1 MKLQTG
7 YTEDIIRNSFE
18 DAYID
23 STQVVRW
30 KSNDQ
35 IPFQDML
42 ADFRAL
48 GLIDEDIQLG
58 SSLLRE
64 KEDEEFWANQNSTV
78 TPIARKIHHV

>member
-7 YTEDIIRNSFE
+7 YTEDTIRNSFE

-64 KEDEEFWANQNSTV
+64 KDDEEFWANQNSTV
-78 TPIARKIHHV
+78 TSIARKIHHV

>member
-7 YTEDIIRNSFE
+7 YTEDTIRNSFK
-18 DAYID
+18 DAYVD
-23 STQVVRW
+23 NTQVVRW
-30 KSNDQ
+30 KSNNQ

-42 ADFRAL
+42 ADFRSL

-78 TPIARKIHHV
+78 TSIARKIHHV

>member
-7 YTEDIIRNSFE
+7 YTEDTIRNSFA
-18 DAYID
+18 DAYVD

-30 KSNDQ
+30 KINDQ

-64 KEDEEFWANQNSTV
+64 KEDEEFWAKQSMCQ
-78 TPIARKIHHV
+78 PS

>member
-1 MKLQTG
+1 MRLQTG
-7 YTEDIIRNSFE
+7 HTEDTIRNSFE

-78 TPIARKIHHV
+78 TSIARKIHHV

>member
-7 YTEDIIRNSFE
+7 YTEDTIRNSFA

-78 TPIARKIHHV
+78 TSIARKIHHV

>member
-1 MKLQTG
+1 MIFQTG
-7 YTEDIIRNSFE
+7 HTEDIIRNSFA

-78 TPIARKIHHV
+78 TSIAKKIHHV

>member
-7 YTEDIIRNSFE
+7 YTEDTIRNSFQ
-18 DAYID
+18 DAYVD

-30 KSNDQ
+30 KINDQ

-64 KEDEEFWANQNSTV
+64 KEDEEFWAKQSMCQ
-78 TPIARKIHHV
+78 PS

>member
-7 YTEDIIRNSFE
+7 YTEDTIRNSFE
-18 DAYID
+18 DAYVD

>member
-7 YTEDIIRNSFE
+7 YTEDTIRNSFE

-30 KSNDQ
+30 KINDQ

-42 ADFRAL
+42 ADFRSL

>member
-7 YTEDIIRNSFE
+7 YTEDTIRNSFA
-18 DAYID
+18 DAYVD

-78 TPIARKIHHV
+78 TSIAKKIHHV

>member
-7 YTEDIIRNSFE
+7 YTEDTIRNSFA
-18 DAYID
+18 DAYVD

-64 KEDEEFWANQNSTV
+64 KEDEEFWANQLSTV
-78 TPIARKIHHV
+78 TSIARKIHHV

>member
-1 MKLQTG
+1 MTYQTG
-7 YTEDIIRNSFE
+7 YTEKVLMEQFM

-23 STQVVRW
+23 GDDIGRW
-30 KSNDQ
+30 RSNDQ

-48 GLIDEDIQLG
+48 GLIDEDAQLG

-64 KEDEEFWANQNSTV
+64 REDEEFWATHDIIK
-78 TPIARKIHHV
+78 TKEA

>member
-7 YTEDIIRNSFE
+7 YTEDTIRNSFE
-18 DAYID
+18 DTYVD

-78 TPIARKIHHV
+78 TSIAKKIHHV

>member
-1 MKLQTG
+1 MRLQTG
-7 YTEDIIRNSFE
+7 YTEDTIRNSFE
-18 DAYID
+18 DAYVD

-64 KEDEEFWANQNSTV
+64 KDDEEFWANQNSTV
-78 TPIARKIHHV
+78 TSIARKIHHV

>member
-1 MKLQTG
+1 MRLQTG
-7 YTEDIIRNSFE
+7 YTEDTIRNSFE
-18 DAYID
+18 DAYVD

-64 KEDEEFWANQNSTV
+64 KEDEEFWANQLSTV
-78 TPIARKIHHV
+78 TSIARKIHHV

>member
-1 MKLQTG
+1 MRLQTG
-7 YTEDIIRNSFE
+7 YTEDTIKNSFQ

-23 STQVVRW
+23 SNLIVRW

-64 KEDEEFWANQNSTV
+64 KEDEEFWANQQSTV

>member
-1 MKLQTG
+1 MANQTG
-7 YTEDIIRNSFE
+7 YTDKQLMTYFM

-23 STQVVRW
+23 GDHIVRW
-30 KSNDQ
+30 RSNHQ

-48 GLIDEDIQLG
+48 GLIDEDAQLG

-64 KEDEEFWANQNSTV
+64 REDEEFWATHDI
-78 TPIARKIHHV
+78 TKTKEAK

>member
-1 MKLQTG
+1 MRLRTN
-7 YTEDIIRNSFE
+7 YTEDTIRKSFK

-23 STQVVRW
+23 HDQIVRW
-30 KSNDQ
+30 MSNDQ

-42 ADFRAL
+42 SDFRAL

-64 KEDEEFWANQNSTV
+64 KEDEEFWADQQSSV
-78 TPIARKIHHV
+78 TPIARKIHHI

>member
-1 MKLQTG
+1 
-7 YTEDIIRNSFE
+7 
-18 DAYID
+18 
-23 STQVVRW
+23 
-30 KSNDQ
+30 
-35 IPFQDML
+35 ML

>member
-7 YTEDIIRNSFE
+7 YTEDTIRNSFA
-18 DAYID
+18 DAYED

-78 TPIARKIHHV
+78 TSIARKIHHV

>member
-7 YTEDIIRNSFE
+7 YTEDTIRNSFE
-18 DAYID
+18 DTYID

-78 TPIARKIHHV
+78 TSIARKIHHV

>member
-7 YTEDIIRNSFE
+7 YTEDTIRNSFA

-78 TPIARKIHHV
+78 TSIAKKIHHV